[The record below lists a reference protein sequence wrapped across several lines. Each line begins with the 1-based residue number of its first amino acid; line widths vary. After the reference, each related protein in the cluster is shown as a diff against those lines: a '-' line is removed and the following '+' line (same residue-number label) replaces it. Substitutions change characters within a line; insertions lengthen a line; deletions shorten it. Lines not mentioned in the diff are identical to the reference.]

1 MATALLTFDLTVV
14 DPVPATASLE
24 VLNRLACVAIL
35 DGIGKPQTPVLT
47 QVAGKDQLQV
57 QWSKA
62 SGQVASHKADYKF
75 TIGDG
80 NGIKSI
86 VIDWGD
92 DSEDVLILGIGAT
105 EVIDT
110 IQHTYFIASP
120 TITVT
125 VLDNIEVTAIF
136 SFPQTVPLSTDW
148 CVGQFQ
154 IERFKET
161 RGFHASKDRFV
172 SDWRDFEPVKNQDDF
187 IDFVNRNWTW
197 GYRIRFREVTREGI
211 ITGTTDWS
219 EFATQTPWS

>member
-1 MATALLTFDLTVV
+1 MASSGTV
-14 DPVPATASLE
+14 A
-24 VLNRLACVAIL
+24 VLNELACVLIQ
-35 DGIGKPQTPVLT
+35 DGIGTPQTPVLT
-47 QVAGKDQLQV
+47 QVTGKDRLQV

-62 SGQVASHKADYKF
+62 SGQVAAHKADYKF
-75 TIGDG
+75 TVSDL

-86 VIDWGD
+86 NIDWGD
-92 DSEDVLILGIGAT
+92 FSVDEFILGIGAAQ
-105 EVIDT
+105 VVDT
-110 IQHTYFIASP
+110 IQHIYFIASP

-125 VLDNIEVTAIF
+125 VIDNLDAVEVFT
-136 SFPQTVPLSTDW
+136 FPQTVALSTDW

-172 SDWRDFEPVKNQDDF
+172 SDWRDFESVKNQDDF

-219 EFATQTPWS
+219 EFATQAPWS